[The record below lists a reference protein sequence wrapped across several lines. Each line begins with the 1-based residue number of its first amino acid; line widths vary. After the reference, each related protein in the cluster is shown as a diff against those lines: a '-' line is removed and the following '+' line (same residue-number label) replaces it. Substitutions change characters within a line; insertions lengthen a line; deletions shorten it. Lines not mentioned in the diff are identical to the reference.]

1 MIYLCLCDCHL
12 LFNIEGIRPIFQSSG
27 GAAMA
32 FRGGGNSA
40 TSIHGYKGP
49 TSSHNG
55 APPPQHTFGASTTGF
70 LNAQTINGGYG
81 YTKNIQQSPGFG
93 RGQVVY
99 QGARRG
105 RGQATI
111 QPQISSPEFHHQN
124 PYKYVAPKSSP
135 VSDDTMERPM
145 RPEEVALLNKFLHKK
160 VDLMQNSGI
169 DVSLDRSDPRSPLHS
184 IRSFRD
190 LRLRPELLEA
200 LNVLGFTQP
209 SKIQEFALPLLIM
222 EPPTNIIAQSQSGT
236 GKTATF
242 VLTMLSR
249 VDASKKH
256 PQCLCLAPT
265 YELAIQIGEVVGKIA
280 QFMPDVKV
288 HYAVRGV
295 KPSAPI
301 TEQIIIGTPGKLV
314 DYLTKYHCLDASQI
328 SCLVLDEAD
337 VMINQAGYTE
347 QSTQI
352 YNTIEAKSPHVQTML
367 FSATYGE
374 DVVKFAMQLIKN
386 AVTVTLKREDQSLPN
401 IKQYFVECPGRDAK
415 YQAVVELY
423 SGLTIASCVIF
434 THTRRSASWLAERM
448 VEKGHSVGV
457 LHGEMTVE
465 ERAESIQ
472 RFKDG
477 DFKVLITTNVCAR
490 GIDVSQVTI
499 VINYDPPLLYD
510 NPTEPDYD
518 TYLHRIGRTG
528 RFGKA
533 GIAINFVDSREA
545 LNIIKKIEAFFGKP
559 IPRLDP
565 SDLEQLEAVEND

>member
-1 MIYLCLCDCHL
+1 MQKS
-12 LFNIEGIRPIFQSSG
+12 IRSSG

-111 QPQISSPEFHHQN
+111 QPQNSSPEFHHQN

-249 VDASKKH
+249 
-256 PQCLCLAPT
+256 
-265 YELAIQIGEVVGKIA
+265 EVVGKIA

-295 KPSAPI
+295 KREFIVTFDSFLFVTILVSASAPI

-386 AVTVTLKREDQSLPN
+386 AVTVT
-401 IKQYFVECPGRDAK
+401 
-415 YQAVVELY
+415 
-423 SGLTIASCVIF
+423 
-434 THTRRSASWLAERM
+434 
-448 VEKGHSVGV
+448 
-457 LHGEMTVE
+457 
-465 ERAESIQ
+465 
-472 RFKDG
+472 
-477 DFKVLITTNVCAR
+477 
-490 GIDVSQVTI
+490 
-499 VINYDPPLLYD
+499 
-510 NPTEPDYD
+510 
-518 TYLHRIGRTG
+518 
-528 RFGKA
+528 
-533 GIAINFVDSREA
+533 
-545 LNIIKKIEAFFGKP
+545 
-559 IPRLDP
+559 
-565 SDLEQLEAVEND
+565 

>member
-1 MIYLCLCDCHL
+1 MSDWVTSYDAQIKA
-12 LFNIEGIRPIFQSSG
+12 E
-27 GAAMA
+27 AAASPTAVTKAGSMS
-32 FRGGGNSA
+32 FRGGSNSV
-40 TSIHGYKGP
+40 SIHGYKGP
-49 TSSHNG
+49 VSSFNG
-55 APPPQHTFGASTTGF
+55 APPPQHTFGASKAVYA
-70 LNAQTINGGYG
+70 NANMNGGYG
-81 YTKNIQQSPGFG
+81 YSYAMTPQPLPS
-93 RGQVVY
+93 Y
-99 QGARRG
+99 G
-105 RGQATI
+105 RGQAFTVGGGFRGRGGIPAFQYQI
-111 QPQISSPEFHHQN
+111 QPGNN
-124 PYKYVAPKSSP
+124 PYKYVAPKPSP
-135 VSDDTMERPM
+135 PGADMMEKPM
-145 RPEEVALLNKFLHKK
+145 GPEEVALLNKFLHKK

-169 DVSLDRSDPRSPLHS
+169 DVSLDRNDPRSPLHS

-200 LNVLGFTQP
+200 LNLLGFTQP

-249 VDASKKH
+249 VDPSNKY

-265 YELAIQIGEVVGKIA
+265 YELAIQIGDVVAKMA
-280 QFMPDVKV
+280 QFMPDVAV

-314 DYLTKYHCLDASQI
+314 DYLTKYNCLDASHI
-328 SCLVLDEAD
+328 RCLVLDEAD
-337 VMINQAGYTE
+337 VMINQAGYTQ

-352 YNTIEAKSPHVQTML
+352 YNIIEEASPVVQTML

-448 VEKGHSVGV
+448 IEKGHLVGV
-457 LHGEMTVE
+457 LHGEMSVE
-465 ERAESIQ
+465 ERAASIEQ
-472 RFKDG
+472 FKEG
-477 DFKVLITTNVCAR
+477 IFKVLITTNVCAR

-499 VINYDPPLLYD
+499 VINYDPPLLYE

-545 LNIIKKIEAFFGKP
+545 LAIIKKIEAFFGKP
-559 IPRLDP
+559 IPKLDP

>member
-1 MIYLCLCDCHL
+1 MIKKQISRYTICIPGSETQKLA
-12 LFNIEGIRPIFQSSG
+12 NR
-27 GAAMA
+27 A
-32 FRGGGNSA
+32 FVGW
-40 TSIHGYKGP
+40 YKGP
-49 TSSHNG
+49 VSSFNG
-55 APPPQHTFGASTTGF
+55 APPPQHTFGASKAVYA
-70 LNAQTINGGYG
+70 NANMNGGYG
-81 YTKNIQQSPGFG
+81 YSYAMTPQPLPS
-93 RGQVVY
+93 Y
-99 QGARRG
+99 G
-105 RGQATI
+105 RGQAFTVGGGFRGRGGIPAFQYQI
-111 QPQISSPEFHHQN
+111 QPGNN
-124 PYKYVAPKSSP
+124 PYKYVAPKPSP
-135 VSDDTMERPM
+135 PGVDMMEKPM
-145 RPEEVALLNKFLHKK
+145 GPEEVALLNKFLHKK

-169 DVSLDRSDPRSPLHS
+169 DVSLDRNDPRSPLHS

-200 LNVLGFTQP
+200 LNLLGFTQP

-249 VDASKKH
+249 VDPSNKY

-265 YELAIQIGEVVGKIA
+265 Y
-280 QFMPDVKV
+280 D
-288 HYAVRGV
+288 
-295 KPSAPI
+295 
-301 TEQIIIGTPGKLV
+301 IIEE
-314 DYLTKYHCLDASQI
+314 ASP
-328 SCLVLDEAD
+328 V
-337 VMINQAGYTE
+337 
-347 QSTQI
+347 
-352 YNTIEAKSPHVQTML
+352 VQTML

-448 VEKGHSVGV
+448 IEKGHLVGV
-457 LHGEMTVE
+457 LHGEMSVE
-465 ERAESIQ
+465 ERAASIEQ
-472 RFKDG
+472 FKEG
-477 DFKVLITTNVCAR
+477 IFKVLITTNVCAR

-499 VINYDPPLLYD
+499 VINYDPPLLYE

-545 LNIIKKIEAFFGKP
+545 LAIIKKIEAFFGKP
-559 IPRLDP
+559 IPKLDP

>member
-1 MIYLCLCDCHL
+1 MSDWVASYDAQVKADTATDS
-12 LFNIEGIRPIFQSSG
+12 NPKSG
-27 GAAMA
+27 ATMA
-32 FRGGGNSA
+32 FRGGGHSV
-40 TSIHGYKGP
+40 SIHGYKGP
-49 TSSHNG
+49 TSSLNG
-55 APPPQHTFGASTTGF
+55 APPPQHTFGASMAGYAG
-70 LNAQTINGGYG
+70 AQNGGYG
-81 YTKNIQQSPGFG
+81 YTKNVFPPASYG
-93 RGQVVY
+93 RGQAISAASY
-99 QGARRG
+99 RG
-105 RGQATI
+105 RGQTNV
-111 QPQISSPEFHHQN
+111 QQHYPPGHN
-124 PYKYVAPKSSP
+124 PYRYVAPKP
-135 VSDDTMERPM
+135 VPVDDDVMEKPM
-145 RPEEVALLNKFLHKK
+145 KPEEVALLNKFLHKK

-169 DVSLDRSDPRSPLHS
+169 DVSLDRNDPRSPLHS

-190 LRLRPELLEA
+190 LRLRSELLEA

-249 VDASKKH
+249 VDPSKKL

-265 YELAIQIGEVVGKIA
+265 YELAIQIGEVVAKIA
-280 QFMPDVKV
+280 QFMPEVKV
-288 HYAVRGV
+288 HFAVRGV

-314 DYLTKYHCLDASQI
+314 DYIAKYHCLDPSHI
-328 SCLVLDEAD
+328 CCLVLDEAD

-352 YNTIEAKSPHVQTML
+352 YKTIETHSPGVQTML

-386 AVTVTLKREDQSLPN
+386 AVTVTLKREDQALPN
-401 IKQYFVECPGRDAK
+401 IKQYFVECQGRDAK

-457 LHGEMTVE
+457 LHGEMSVE

-490 GIDVSQVTI
+490 GIDVTQVTI
-499 VINYDPPLLYD
+499 VINYDPPLLYE
-510 NPTEPDYD
+510 NPSEPDYD

-545 LNIIKKIEAFFGKP
+545 LVIIKKIEAFFGKP

>member
-1 MIYLCLCDCHL
+1 
-12 LFNIEGIRPIFQSSG
+12 
-27 GAAMA
+27 
-32 FRGGGNSA
+32 
-40 TSIHGYKGP
+40 
-49 TSSHNG
+49 
-55 APPPQHTFGASTTGF
+55 
-70 LNAQTINGGYG
+70 
-81 YTKNIQQSPGFG
+81 
-93 RGQVVY
+93 
-99 QGARRG
+99 
-105 RGQATI
+105 
-111 QPQISSPEFHHQN
+111 
-124 PYKYVAPKSSP
+124 
-135 VSDDTMERPM
+135 M

-256 PQCLCLAPT
+256 PQ
-265 YELAIQIGEVVGKIA
+265 
-280 QFMPDVKV
+280 
-288 HYAVRGV
+288 GV
-295 KPSAPI
+295 KREFIVTFDSFLFVTILVSASAPI

-386 AVTVTLKREDQSLPN
+386 AVTVT
-401 IKQYFVECPGRDAK
+401 
-415 YQAVVELY
+415 
-423 SGLTIASCVIF
+423 
-434 THTRRSASWLAERM
+434 
-448 VEKGHSVGV
+448 
-457 LHGEMTVE
+457 
-465 ERAESIQ
+465 
-472 RFKDG
+472 
-477 DFKVLITTNVCAR
+477 
-490 GIDVSQVTI
+490 
-499 VINYDPPLLYD
+499 
-510 NPTEPDYD
+510 
-518 TYLHRIGRTG
+518 
-528 RFGKA
+528 
-533 GIAINFVDSREA
+533 
-545 LNIIKKIEAFFGKP
+545 
-559 IPRLDP
+559 
-565 SDLEQLEAVEND
+565 

>member
-1 MIYLCLCDCHL
+1 MLCESVVLLSFKAYSLFGPDHGPPPFACTASSDQCD
-12 LFNIEGIRPIFQSSG
+12 GSG
-27 GAAMA
+27 GSWSFVIDRVSLTTSRRPRLHSDATSVRLEMSSDSSASYDVQVKAEAAPDMTPKA
-32 FRGGGNSA
+32 GSMFRGGGSSV
-40 TSIHGYKGP
+40 SIHGFRNSTTSFKGE
-49 TSSHNG
+49 
-55 APPPQHTFGASTTGF
+55 PPPQHTYGISMAGIADGASAYDNPAGMQ
-70 LNAQTINGGYG
+70 AQ
-81 YTKNIQQSPGFG
+81 SSFG
-93 RGQVVY
+93 RRHAPSGSGY
-99 QGARRG
+99 RG
-105 RGQATI
+105 RGSSTFQYPLQNAT
-111 QPQISSPEFHHQN
+111 N
-124 PYKYVAPKSSP
+124 PYKYVAPKPTS
-135 VSDDTMERPM
+135 VNDDIMEKPM

-169 DVSLDRSDPRSPLHS
+169 DISLDRNDPRSPLHS
-184 IRSFRD
+184 IHSFRD

-200 LNVLGFTQP
+200 LNVLGFSQP

-249 VDASKKH
+249 VDPSEKY
-256 PQCLCLAPT
+256 PQCICLAPT
-265 YELAIQIGEVVGKIA
+265 Y
-280 QFMPDVKV
+280 D
-288 HYAVRGV
+288 
-295 KPSAPI
+295 
-301 TEQIIIGTPGKLV
+301 
-314 DYLTKYHCLDASQI
+314 
-328 SCLVLDEAD
+328 
-337 VMINQAGYTE
+337 
-347 QSTQI
+347 
-352 YNTIEAKSPHVQTML
+352 TIEAVSPGVQTML

-374 DVVKFAMQLIKN
+374 DVVRFAMHLIKN
-386 AVTVTLKREDQSLPN
+386 AVTVTLKREDQALPN

-448 VEKGHSVGV
+448 VEKGHLVGV
-457 LHGEMTVE
+457 LHGEMSVE

-499 VINYDPPLLYD
+499 VINYDPPLMYE
-510 NPTEPDYD
+510 NPSEPDYD

-533 GIAINFVDSREA
+533 GIAINFVDSREV
-545 LNIIKKIEAFFGKP
+545 LIVIKKIEAFFGKP
-559 IPRLDP
+559 IPKLDP